1 MEHLAKLSKTSL
13 LPKARG
19 PKSWS
24 YWTFLPQFT
33 LDHHLFSKT
42 LSTWV
47 FLDGILFVVVV
58 VVVVLL
64 LFFFFFDRKVYF
76 LGISSLLSS
85 WVPLCPLPQENSPG
99 SVLTLC
105 FFLIY
110 KQFPYLH
117 FIHHLYSDDFKSLAQ
132 NFCPSLT
139 CISNSCWLFHVVVC
153 RHLRLQTCSFSAPSS
168 QSRLMASPSI

>member
-19 PKSWS
+19 PKTWS

-47 FLDGILFVVVV
+47 FLNSILLV
-58 VVVVLL
+58 
-64 LFFFFFDRKVYF
+64 LFFFFARKVYF
-76 LGISSLLSS
+76 LAVSSLLSS
-85 WVPLCPLPQENSPG
+85 WVPLCPLPQEDSPG
-99 SVLTLC
+99 SILTLC

-110 KQFPYLH
+110 KRFPYLH

-132 NFCPSLT
+132 NFSPSLT
-139 CISNSCWLFHVVVC
+139 CISNTYWPFHVVVC

-168 QSRLMASPSI
+168 PSQSMASPSI